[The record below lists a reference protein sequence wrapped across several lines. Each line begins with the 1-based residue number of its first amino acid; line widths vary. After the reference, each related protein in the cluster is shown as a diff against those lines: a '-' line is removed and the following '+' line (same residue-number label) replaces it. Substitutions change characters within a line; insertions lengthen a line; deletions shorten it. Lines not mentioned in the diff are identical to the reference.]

1 MLPATISMTQ
11 TVSLSTPSRWPLTGT
26 YYVRNS
32 VVHPAT
38 SPPPTGGAEVWGPI
52 SRGSRVVRDR
62 MRCMHGRSQRNGGG
76 GGRDGGMASRER
88 EKTKNLVDLGFD
100 RLA

>member
-1 MLPATISMTQ
+1 M
-11 TVSLSTPSRWPLTGT
+11 
-26 YYVRNS
+26 
-32 VVHPAT
+32 
-38 SPPPTGGAEVWGPI
+38 
-52 SRGSRVVRDR
+52 VRDR